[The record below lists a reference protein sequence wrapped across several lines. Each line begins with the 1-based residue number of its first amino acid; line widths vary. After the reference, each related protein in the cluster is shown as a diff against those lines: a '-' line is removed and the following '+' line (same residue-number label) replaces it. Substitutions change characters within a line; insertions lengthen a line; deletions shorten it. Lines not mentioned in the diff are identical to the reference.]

1 MSSQKSSQ
9 NWNSLIKPAKVIY
22 ATPDNLSNA
31 AKVILKPLER
41 GMGTTL
47 GNALR
52 RILLSSLRGAAV
64 TSIRVPGI
72 VHEFS
77 SIPGVKE
84 DLVDIILNLKSLPIR
99 MNVANKK
106 NVRLNVTGPCSV
118 VASMIETG
126 HDVEILNPHHLI
138 CTLASG
144 AKLEMELVC
153 ETGKGYV
160 PATSA
165 REKES
170 QVGIIYL
177 DAIFNPIK
185 KVTYIVENERI
196 GQVTDYEKLVMNVE
210 TNGSVTPHEAC
221 TIAAK
226 ILQNQLQIL
235 AKLEEEE
242 EVHQDKLEDVKFNPV
257 LLKKIDELE
266 LSVRSQN
273 CLKNDNIVYIGDL
286 VQKTSEHMLKT
297 QNFGRK
303 SLVEIK
309 EVLSNLGLK
318 LGMEVPGWPPENIEE
333 LAKKYED
340 SY

>member
-1 MSSQKSSQ
+1 MTKQ
-9 NWNSLIKPAKVIY
+9 NWNSLIKPSKVIY
-22 ATPDNLSNA
+22 ASPDNLPNL

-52 RILLSSLRGAAV
+52 RILLSSLQGAAI
-64 TSIRVPGI
+64 TSIRIPG
-72 VHEFS
+72 VAHEFS
-77 SIPGVKE
+77 SMPGIKE

-99 MNVANKK
+99 MNASNKK
-106 NVRLNVTGPCSV
+106 TVRLNVVGPCNV
-118 VASMIETG
+118 IASMIETG
-126 HDVEILNPHHLI
+126 HDVEILNPNHLI
-138 CTLASG
+138 CTLSAGS
-144 AKLEMELVC
+144 KLEMELVC
-153 ETGKGYV
+153 EIGKGYV
-160 PATSA
+160 PAA
-165 REKES
+165 ANVREKES
-170 QVGIIYL
+170 QVGVIYL

-185 KVTYIVENERI
+185 KVAYTVDSERI
-196 GQVTDYEKLVMNVE
+196 GQVTDYEKLTMNVE
-210 TNGSVTPHEAC
+210 TNGSVTPYEAC
-221 TIAAK
+221 AIAAK

-242 EVHQDKLEDVKFNPV
+242 EISPDKAEDIKFNPV

-266 LSVRSQN
+266 LSVRSYN

-309 EVLSNLGLK
+309 EVLRVLGLK
-318 LGMEVPGWPPENIEE
+318 LGMEVSGWPPENIEE